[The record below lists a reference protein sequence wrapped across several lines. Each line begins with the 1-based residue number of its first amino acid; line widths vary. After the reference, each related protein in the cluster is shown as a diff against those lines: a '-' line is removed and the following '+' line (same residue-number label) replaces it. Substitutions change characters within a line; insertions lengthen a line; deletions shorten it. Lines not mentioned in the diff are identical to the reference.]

1 VDVSLSIVAAI
12 RLLREDGDDLDLLHE
27 AEAVAAA
34 YIRAH
39 GLDHYRFLYA
49 APPPPPPPRQA
60 AAPRDPA
67 VSATGKKLLRR
78 VDGPTHIWR
87 QNRPAR

>member
-1 VDVSLSIVAAI
+1 MSLSIVAAI

-39 GLDHYRFLYA
+39 GLDHYRFYTLHHHH
-49 APPPPPPPRQA
+49 RRHHVKQ
-60 AAPRDPA
+60 
-67 VSATGKKLLRR
+67 LR
-78 VDGPTHIWR
+78 HAI
-87 QNRPAR
+87 QQ

>member
-1 VDVSLSIVAAI
+1 MSLSIVAAI

-49 APPPPPPPRQA
+49 APPPPPVQ
-60 AAPRDPA
+60 
-67 VSATGKKLLRR
+67 
-78 VDGPTHIWR
+78 
-87 QNRPAR
+87 

>member
-1 VDVSLSIVAAI
+1 MSLSIIAAI
-12 RLLREDGDDLDLLHE
+12 RLLREDGGDLDALHE
-27 AEAVAAA
+27 AEAIAGA

-49 APPPPPPPRQA
+49 PPPPPPPPLPA

-67 VSATGKKLLRR
+67 ISPTGKKLLRR
-78 VDGPTHIWR
+78 VDGPTYRWQ